1 MKVAGLLGRRSA
13 QKMNLQATRLDAQ
26 TKVRATPAHV
36 AKAPEFGELAVHRSR
51 KRIAPFRLHG
61 PQSVAEAVAMLCEY
75 RPACI
80 VAGGLDVINR
90 MKAGD
95 EHKDVVYIANIEAL
109 RHIGISQDL
118 LHVGA
123 ACTHHELAASE
134 IAARALPGLPPV
146 WASLANPRIRFKG
159 TVGGNLLANHPDYE
173 GPAILAAL
181 KGNLRFATPNGTRT
195 ISCVEYFMTPPQGS
209 AWLLEAVEVSC
220 KKAIWLHYDRLL
232 KGVAGVVVALFL
244 DGETVLAGR
253 ASVNWAYATLCCR
266 DLPLAGPAPLTS
278 LPQQARAIA
287 RDWTAALPEPITNHL
302 ASGNYRRRIIEVH
315 LRRALERTAHE
326 CQAG

>member
-1 MKVAGLLGRRSA
+1 
-13 QKMNLQATRLDAQ
+13 MNLQATRLDAQ
-26 TKVRATPAHV
+26 RNLRATPTNA
-36 AKAPEFGELAVHRSR
+36 APPEFRELAVHRSR
-51 KRIAPFRLHG
+51 KRIVPFRLHI
-61 PQSVAEAVAMLCEY
+61 PHSVAEAVAMLCEY

-90 MKAGD
+90 LKAGD
-95 EHKDVVYIANIEAL
+95 EYKDVVYIGKIDPL
-109 RHIGISQDL
+109 RHIGIAQDH

-134 IAARALPGLPPV
+134 TAARALPALAAV
-146 WASLANPRIRFKG
+146 WGSIANPRIRFKG
-159 TVGGNLLANHPDYE
+159 TVGGNLLAHHPDYE
-173 GPAILAAL
+173 GSAILAAL
-181 KGNLRFATPNGTRT
+181 GGNLRFATPNGTHT
-195 ISCVEYFMTPPQGS
+195 IPCVEYFATRPHDPT
-209 AWLLEAVEVSC
+209 WLVEAVEVPC
-220 KKAIWLHYDRLL
+220 NETIRLHYDRSL

-266 DLPLAGPAPLTS
+266 DLPLAAPAPLTS
-278 LPQQARAIA
+278 LPQQARAVA

-315 LRRALERTAHE
+315 LRRALERAAQE